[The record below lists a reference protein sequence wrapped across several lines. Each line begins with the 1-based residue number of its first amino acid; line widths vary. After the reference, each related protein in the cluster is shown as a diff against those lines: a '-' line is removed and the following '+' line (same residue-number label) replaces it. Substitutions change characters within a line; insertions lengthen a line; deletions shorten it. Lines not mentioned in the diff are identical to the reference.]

1 MCDKPLLSQ
10 SSSFVGPCKHFYAAY
25 QERDLVEV
33 DWSSVHMQR
42 PSFTELRQHLTQL
55 FKDLQQQRQ
64 QESSTREDSVQF
76 HSHSTVR
83 VQLAGDQPRRGEVLG
98 SV

>member
-1 MCDKPLLSQ
+1 M
-10 SSSFVGPCKHFYAAY
+10 
-25 QERDLVEV
+25 
-33 DWSSVHMQR
+33 HMQR
-42 PSFTELRQHLTQL
+42 PSFTELREHLTQL

-64 QESSTREDSVQF
+64 QEGNTREDSVQV

-83 VQLAGDQPRRGEVLG
+83 VQLAGDQPQRGEVPG